1 MTFFDRM
8 TFKGRKSAPKS
19 SDFRRFMT
27 LVRSM
32 RDFFVRISDLKGYF
46 DSKKNLLA
54 FKRNLQTCMVY
65 NTVTSQCSG
74 STS

>member
-19 SDFRRFMT
+19 SGFRRFMT

-32 RDFFVRISDLKGYF
+32 RDFFVRISDLKGYLI
-46 DSKKNLLA
+46 DK
-54 FKRNLQTCMVY
+54 
-65 NTVTSQCSG
+65 
-74 STS
+74 